1 MTRSLFASALSVVIS
16 EQSPKKSV
24 PRWHYP
30 CCVKEHI
37 SRGKTDVRYM
47 LSKFDS
53 HSSSPSASFGLRVSG
68 FWCMIRN
75 SYKAQ
80 PLPNTHWQTFVVTR
94 NSCQHMINMHWQT
107 YLYNTLPEKSKIFQT
122 YRHTCSNVFI
132 QRDNLLQIHIH
143 PRTSVNISHHKQGHT
158 HINIIGGNQF
168 SDLYIYEH
176 ADNVECFKWINVLD
190 IKYHM
195 VKYYD
200 EKARDYLVS
209 TVI

>member
-24 PRWHYP
+24 PRWHYSY
-30 CCVKEHI
+30 CVKEYI

-94 NSCQHMINMHWQT
+94 NSRQHMINMHWQT

-122 YRHTCSNVFI
+122 YTHTCSNVFI
-132 QRDNLLQIHIH
+132 QRQPVANTHTPTNTRKHKSPQT
-143 PRTSVNISHHKQGHT
+143 RTHT
-158 HINIIGGNQF
+158 H
-168 SDLYIYEH
+168 
-176 ADNVECFKWINVLD
+176 
-190 IKYHM
+190 
-195 VKYYD
+195 
-200 EKARDYLVS
+200 
-209 TVI
+209 